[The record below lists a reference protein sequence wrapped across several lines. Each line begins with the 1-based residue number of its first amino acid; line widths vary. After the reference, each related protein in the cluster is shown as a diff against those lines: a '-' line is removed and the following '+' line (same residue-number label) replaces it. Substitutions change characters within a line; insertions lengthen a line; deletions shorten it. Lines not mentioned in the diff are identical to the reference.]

1 MIVTQEQRL
10 STPSDSFQRDRQS
23 INVEDQSPRRLERI
37 KEQIAPEIIEHF
49 SGCGS
54 PIPESIEG
62 RRVLD
67 LGCGTGRDVY
77 LCAALAGPRGFVM
90 GLDTE
95 DEALGIARRNVEAT
109 MERFGFTEPN
119 VAFRKGAIE
128 KLHDAGLGEE
138 DFDVIIS
145 NQALSMVGNKL
156 KALREIYRVLKSG
169 GEFYF
174 SDVYTDRR
182 HDDIDKAPGADL
194 YGNAV
199 YVGDFVRLAKKAG
212 FGDPRIIS
220 NQPITDNPPGVA
232 GGRMWAV
239 TFRLFKA
246 SELEDGEEDYGHAA
260 IYMGTVEGCAHHFA
274 LDASNRFETGRSQRI
289 GGNTARIIGQSR
301 FSKHF
306 EVLGSFKH
314 HFGPFYR

>member
-1 MIVTQEQRL
+1 MVSQDEQLPR
-10 STPSDSFQRDRQS
+10 PSGSFQQDRQS
-23 INVEDQSPRRLERI
+23 VNVEDQSPRRLQRL
-37 KEQIAPEIIEHF
+37 KTLVAPEIIEHF

-54 PIPESIEG
+54 PIPESIQG

-77 LCAALAGPRGFVM
+77 LCAALAGPGGFVM

-95 DEALGIARRNVEAT
+95 DDALAIARRNVEAT
-109 MERFGFTEPN
+109 MERFGFSEPN

-128 KLHDAGLGEE
+128 KLHDAGLGDE

-145 NQALSMVGNKL
+145 NRALSWVDKKL
-156 KALREIYRVLKSG
+156 KSLREIYRVLKPG

-182 HDDIDKAPGADL
+182 YSGPAEVPGAGQ
-194 YGNAV
+194 YGKAV

-212 FGDPRIIS
+212 FADPRIVS
-220 NQPITDNPPGVA
+220 NQPITQNPPGVE

-246 SELEDGEEDYGHAA
+246 SELEDGEEDYGHSAL
-260 IYMGTVEGCAHHFA
+260 YMGTVEGCAHHFT
-274 LDASNRFETGRSQRI
+274 LDASCRFETGRSQRI

-306 EVLGSFKH
+306 EILGSFTN